1 MNNTDSNESVIQN
14 SANERTKQHV
24 QTMSKGITDW
34 TTLNAKGT
42 QSNPIITYAQM
53 NQYGN
58 DQKQMQCYQ
67 IRTAYMMVN
76 CNKTT
81 QVQKQ
86 ASMYNGMN
94 ATSND
99 YWNECN

>member
-1 MNNTDSNESVIQN
+1 MQVNKVNPKYTDS
-14 SANERTKQHV
+14 
-24 QTMSKGITDW
+24 
-34 TTLNAKGT
+34 TTFNAKGT

-86 ASMYNGMN
+86 ASMYTGMN